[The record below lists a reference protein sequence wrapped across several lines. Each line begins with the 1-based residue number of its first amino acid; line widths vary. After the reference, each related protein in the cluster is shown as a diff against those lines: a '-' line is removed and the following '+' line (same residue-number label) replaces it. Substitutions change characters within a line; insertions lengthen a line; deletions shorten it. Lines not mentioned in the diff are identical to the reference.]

1 MANIGDET
9 DEELTGPPGATA
21 SAHGMGP
28 APFMQPP
35 PTNPFQPTSPTNAG
49 SEIAMTAADLR
60 VLMQRMSE
68 ATQAASAAAQAAAFA
83 STAQGARPMGV
94 GDLTKVLPK
103 PDPFRP
109 TTRDEEF
116 AQWPQWSW
124 TFEQYLS
131 CLEPEFSSELR
142 EYGRQQ
148 TAVILSSLDDGA
160 KRRSRLLYGMLNG
173 LLYERGRR
181 LLRSVQE
188 QNGFEAWRLLSKD
201 LMPKTRNRVLALLR
215 TINSWPSFAAQQG
228 LAQQLLRLESAFEEY
243 ERLEPGGLPENNK
256 MATLLSCLTGQLRQH
271 ANVVISDDSTYSDLR
286 ELVLRWDGAN
296 TKWQTSVASS
306 YGLSDGKKG
315 LHDTGDVAPMDID
328 RVHAKGDK
336 GKDRK
341 GRPKGGKGD
350 KGKDDKGKHNKG
362 SKGDAGKGDK
372 GKSKGGKDKG
382 GNAKGNWPSVCS
394 WCQKPGHYKRDCF
407 QFKAYM
413 QGHQKGARQVQA
425 NSSAAFDAGTSTTAP
440 SSASALQAQQGK
452 AGQSTVRRVA
462 AEPLVFDMSD
472 LEDPFPYE
480 PNVCMI
486 TVTAPQSYAMD
497 SQDDD
502 DQWTLPPDDYAAL
515 DLAPS
520 PATACVRA
528 VTDAGQCVIID
539 SGADISCIPETFQS
553 CGRAA
558 RARPLQVQDAQG
570 GAMKIQAER
579 LIEFVLFGGPRPVV
593 IRERCIV
600 AKVTQPLLSL
610 GRLMRKGWWPIRQGQ
625 GDNAGAGPM
634 CLRHPRSGAE
644 VPLLF
649 KGYSLA
655 VNAQIRRVEHEGQ
668 DLMYYNPGAGEVNNH
683 SEDEVSESEVRDANS
698 QVRDANSQVRDAN
711 SQQVRDA
718 DSQQVRDA
726 DSQQVRDANSQQ
738 VRDADSQQVR
748 DADSQQVRDADSQ
761 QVCDAACSHS
771 QFQVTGEVQ
780 EVCPSQVQVASIQVR
795 FEAKTLESLDF
806 GWQVS
811 SSGHLVWRGRTSR
824 FVDPSFMAPIGW
836 PLRST
841 LICRSGTW
849 FLLEHCVPWADLKE
863 VEAVLP
869 GGQVAEVISFLHVQ
883 VEPVSEIG
891 VQLPAGMTE
900 PQGLPEPDFYHFR
913 AETEQAPVG
922 TVEHDRVVPDDEAM
936 QGLEDAA
943 GQPSPAP
950 MPLPDQ
956 LEAGEPTDNVE
967 PLSLDGVL
975 IAHDSSLAVLKTA
988 AAKLNLSTAG
998 SKSRLFSRVKGY
1010 LEKQRLAL
1018 ELELA
1023 ADAQSSGERQPRVQ
1037 PVAAAPTEAERF
1049 LHECTH
1055 VPFKPWCPHCISMRA
1070 MPDRSEYL
1078 KEGPRDNPIIQF
1090 DFSFSGYSVPDGIC
1104 NLDAAPED
1112 SQRALKCLVAH
1123 DSATGMIAAIPCESK
1138 GDTRYLGIELMRF
1151 IQSLGHTTVTLKC
1164 DNEPSTLTLQR
1175 AIVTARQRLGLQTLV
1190 QNPAIGAKGSLG
1202 FCEKAIDSVR
1212 KLANTL
1218 LDQARHRTGLPLPTT
1233 HVLFAWAFVHSAW
1246 LLNRYRVIGNMTAYE
1261 RACGAKYS
1269 GRIAPFAE
1277 PVYCQLDVK
1286 QKGDKRW
1293 MLGIL
1298 VSKSSLND
1306 MYIIAGK
1313 DGIRLSRSIRRVG
1326 QPWELEVQLYRELK
1340 GYPWD
1345 YGSGVIGTK
1354 FVAMPKQRPAAVDP
1368 VRDVA
1373 PPRSPDEAAS
1383 EPPTP
1388 AVEALGM
1395 PVTPLGGAGA
1405 MAPPRRNVP
1414 PPESARAI
1422 PDESM
1427 AGVEAEPPGPNP
1439 AMRPDP
1445 PSTPEAELP
1454 PLKKL
1459 RIRAVTF
1466 GEQSYEVNDEGEFD
1480 LDQPDGWEVQTKLW
1494 SMESETDDSFMNE
1507 VKANPEAEVAEDDDR
1522 LWFPDNGRE
1531 PELDDAILAELD
1543 NLADQVEVSR
1553 LLKKS
1558 VLRHATSD
1566 DDLGSMKSLTTKF
1579 VRTWRHKKRNGVPSW
1594 YRRSRLCAREFRW
1607 LDESKEGLFSPA
1619 TSTDI
1624 VRLIPAQW
1632 LNWKQSRPSEQYAI
1646 LALDVKD
1653 AYLEVP
1659 QPTPVVS
1666 KVQGQD
1672 LVFMRMVPGQ
1682 REGSQQ
1688 WFSHFCEYLGEHF
1701 VIEKCKECPAVVHVS
1716 SKPGSDG
1723 VCADKGPGMIHV
1735 DDSLLLLPLQWAR
1748 ECFLPVIEQR
1758 FQITYELAYEVGHSF
1773 SFLKREHTITEQ
1785 GFVIRQ
1791 PSSYIEQMKQT
1802 MNVTQNNRQRVPCW
1816 SELRAKDTTRE
1827 LNHTDASKFRQAV
1840 GTALYIS
1847 CDRPDVGY
1855 AVRML
1860 ASYMARPTEHAK
1872 VGLIK
1877 LIQYLINTCDYG
1889 ILMKFAAPGT
1899 RKLNGYVY
1907 DSGCA
1912 DDAER
1917 NVLEV
1922 FSDADWS
1929 GSKKDRRSYGGASF
1943 CVNGQYVHYI
1953 CRSQKCISLSSMESE
1968 YYSAVGSACQGLFM
1982 KAVIEFMSRSPCD
1995 LILYVDNQS
2004 CKAFCLRQ
2012 GVTKA
2017 SKHFEGRL
2025 LWLQDIVQQKRLV
2038 MKYISTHFNL
2048 GDLHT
2053 KPLSP
2058 SRLRTLLFLH
2068 DFVDC
2073 HSRPIGENE
2082 WEHTCTAATIRAQV
2096 KRVRTV
2102 AGNDMSNTWVKR
2114 VAMLLLMMPIPAEA
2128 SAVTSVNMSACFF
2141 LAVLVSMYMAVYAM
2155 ESTAEH
2161 GANGGDEGWLYIAAP
2176 GGPWY
2181 RRGAMYA
2188 ACVMMATIAWGLGS
2202 ISAGFFRDVE
2212 IESTTTTTT
2221 TTTTSSSHDM
2231 ISFML
2236 LCGLLCILVALSILL
2251 VRTRC
2256 ALNRERT
2263 EVRELGALC
2272 SALWDEQKDD
2282 KRALHELKRENRSLR
2297 DENAMIQLEFYEMPH
2312 GRQCAMRDA
2321 TTQT

>member
-1 MANIGDET
+1 MANIGEET

-21 SAHGMGP
+21 SAQPFGP
-28 APFMQPP
+28 AAFAQPP

-49 SEIAMTAADLR
+49 TEIAMTAADLR

-83 STAQGARPMGV
+83 STAQGSRPMGV

-109 TTRDEEF
+109 TSRDEEF

-142 EYGRQQ
+142 DYGRQQ
-148 TAVILSSLDDGA
+148 TAVTLSSLDEGA

-181 LLRSVQE
+181 LLRSVQD

-243 ERLEPGGLPENNK
+243 ERLEPG
-256 MATLLSCLTGQLRQH
+256 QLRQH
-271 ANVVISDDSTYSDLR
+271 ANVVISDNSSYSDVR

-350 KGKDDKGKHNKG
+350 KGKDGKGKHNKG
-362 SKGDAGKGDK
+362 GKGDAGKGDK

-425 NSSAAFDAGTSTTAP
+425 NSSAASEAGTSTTAP

-462 AEPLVFDMSD
+462 AEPLLFDMSD

-486 TVTAPQSYAMD
+486 TVTAPQSVAMD

-502 DQWTLPPDDYAAL
+502 DQWTLPPDDYAVL
-515 DLAPS
+515 DL
-520 PATACVRA
+520 
-528 VTDAGQCVIID
+528 
-539 SGADISCIPETFQS
+539 
-553 CGRAA
+553 
-558 RARPLQVQDAQG
+558 
-570 GAMKIQAER
+570 
-579 LIEFVLFGGPRPVV
+579 
-593 IRERCIV
+593 
-600 AKVTQPLLSL
+600 
-610 GRLMRKGWWPIRQGQ
+610 
-625 GDNAGAGPM
+625 
-634 CLRHPRSGAE
+634 
-644 VPLLF
+644 VPLIF

-655 VNAQIRRVEHEGQ
+655 VNAQIRRVEREEQ
-668 DLMYYNPGAGEVNNH
+668 DVMHYNPGAGEVNNN
-683 SEDEVSESEVRDANS
+683 SEDEASEGELHAGLRQSNS
-698 QVRDANSQVRDAN
+698 RQQVRDAN
-711 SQQVRDA
+711 SQQQVRDA
-718 DSQQVRDA
+718 NGQQVRDA
-726 DSQQVRDANSQQ
+726 DSQQ

-761 QVCDAACSHS
+761 QACDAECSQS
-771 QFQVTGEVQ
+771 QFQATGEVH
-780 EVCPSQVQVASIQVR
+780 EVCSSKLHVASIQVR
-795 FEAKTLESLDF
+795 FEATTLESLDF

-922 TVEHDRVVPDDEAM
+922 TVEHDRVVPEDEAM

-943 GQPSPAP
+943 GQSSPAP
-950 MPLPDQ
+950 MPLPEQ
-956 LEAGEPTDNVE
+956 LEAGVPAGNVE

-975 IAHDSSLAVLKTA
+975 ISHDSSLAVLKTA
-988 AAKLNLSTAG
+988 ATKLNLSTAG

-1055 VPFKPWCPHCISMRA
+1055 LPFKPWCPHCISMRA

-1190 QNPAIGAKGSLG
+1190 QNPVIGAKGSLG

-1293 MLGIL
+1293 MLGTL
-1298 VSKSSLND
+1298 VSESSLND

-1354 FVAMPKQRPAAVDP
+1354 FVAMPKQRNPAVDP
-1368 VRDVA
+1368 VPDVA

-1414 PPESARAI
+1414 PPESARAV
-1422 PDESM
+1422 PDERI
-1427 AGVEAEPPGPNP
+1427 AVTEEPPGPNP
-1439 AMRPDP
+1439 SMRPDP

-1466 GEQSYEVNDEGEFD
+1466 GEHSYEVNDEGEFD

-1494 SMESETDDSFMNE
+1494 SMESEMDDSFTSE
-1507 VKANPEAEVAEDDDR
+1507 LKADPEAEVAEDDDR
-1522 LWFPDNGRE
+1522 LWFPDNGKE

-1558 VLRHATSD
+1558 VMRDATSD
-1566 DDLGSMKSLTTKF
+1566 DDLASMKSLTTKF
-1579 VRTWRHKKRNGVPSW
+1579 VRTWRHKKKNGIPSW

-1632 LNWKQSRPSEQYAI
+1632 LTWNQTRPSEQYAI

-1659 QPTPVVS
+1659 QPS
-1666 KVQGQD
+1666 
-1672 LVFMRMVPGQ
+1672 
-1682 REGSQQ
+1682 
-1688 WFSHFCEYLGEHF
+1688 
-1701 VIEKCKECPAVVHVS
+1701 
-1716 SKPGSDG
+1716 
-1723 VCADKGPGMIHV
+1723 AD
-1735 DDSLLLLPLQWAR
+1735 
-1748 ECFLPVIEQR
+1748 
-1758 FQITYELAYEVGHSF
+1758 
-1773 SFLKREHTITEQ
+1773 
-1785 GFVIRQ
+1785 
-1791 PSSYIEQMKQT
+1791 
-1802 MNVTQNNRQRVPCW
+1802 
-1816 SELRAKDTTRE
+1816 
-1827 LNHTDASKFRQAV
+1827 
-1840 GTALYIS
+1840 
-1847 CDRPDVGY
+1847 
-1855 AVRML
+1855 
-1860 ASYMARPTEHAK
+1860 
-1872 VGLIK
+1872 
-1877 LIQYLINTCDYG
+1877 
-1889 ILMKFAAPGT
+1889 
-1899 RKLNGYVY
+1899 
-1907 DSGCA
+1907 
-1912 DDAER
+1912 
-1917 NVLEV
+1917 
-1922 FSDADWS
+1922 
-1929 GSKKDRRSYGGASF
+1929 
-1943 CVNGQYVHYI
+1943 
-1953 CRSQKCISLSSMESE
+1953 
-1968 YYSAVGSACQGLFM
+1968 
-1982 KAVIEFMSRSPCD
+1982 
-1995 LILYVDNQS
+1995 
-2004 CKAFCLRQ
+2004 
-2012 GVTKA
+2012 
-2017 SKHFEGRL
+2017 
-2025 LWLQDIVQQKRLV
+2025 
-2038 MKYISTHFNL
+2038 
-2048 GDLHT
+2048 
-2053 KPLSP
+2053 
-2058 SRLRTLLFLH
+2058 
-2068 DFVDC
+2068 
-2073 HSRPIGENE
+2073 
-2082 WEHTCTAATIRAQV
+2082 
-2096 KRVRTV
+2096 
-2102 AGNDMSNTWVKR
+2102 
-2114 VAMLLLMMPIPAEA
+2114 
-2128 SAVTSVNMSACFF
+2128 
-2141 LAVLVSMYMAVYAM
+2141 
-2155 ESTAEH
+2155 
-2161 GANGGDEGWLYIAAP
+2161 P
-2176 GGPWY
+2176 GG
-2181 RRGAMYA
+2181 
-2188 ACVMMATIAWGLGS
+2188 
-2202 ISAGFFRDVE
+2202 F
-2212 IESTTTTTT
+2212 
-2221 TTTTSSSHDM
+2221 
-2231 ISFML
+2231 
-2236 LCGLLCILVALSILL
+2236 
-2251 VRTRC
+2251 
-2256 ALNRERT
+2256 
-2263 EVRELGALC
+2263 
-2272 SALWDEQKDD
+2272 
-2282 KRALHELKRENRSLR
+2282 
-2297 DENAMIQLEFYEMPH
+2297 
-2312 GRQCAMRDA
+2312 
-2321 TTQT
+2321 

>member
-9 DEELTGPPGATA
+9 DEELTGPSGATA
-21 SAHGMGP
+21 SAQPFGP
-28 APFMQPP
+28 APFAQPT

-49 SEIAMTAADLR
+49 TEIAMTAADLR

-83 STAQGARPMGV
+83 STAQGSRPMGV

-142 EYGRQQ
+142 DYGRQQ
-148 TAVILSSLDDGA
+148 TAVILSSLDENA

-181 LLRSVQE
+181 LLRSVQD

-306 YGLSDGKKG
+306 YGLSVGKKG
-315 LHDTGDVAPMDID
+315 LHDTGD
-328 RVHAKGDK
+328 
-336 GKDRK
+336 
-341 GRPKGGKGD
+341 
-350 KGKDDKGKHNKG
+350 
-362 SKGDAGKGDK
+362 
-372 GKSKGGKDKG
+372 GGKDKG
-382 GNAKGNWPSVCS
+382 GHAKGNWPSVCG

-407 QFKAYM
+407 QYKAYM

-425 NSSAAFDAGTSTTAP
+425 NSSAASDAGTSTTAP

-462 AEPLVFDMSD
+462 AEPLLFDMSD

-486 TVTAPQSYAMD
+486 TVTAPQSFAMD
-497 SQDDD
+497 AQDDD
-502 DQWTLPPDDYAAL
+502 DQWTLPPDDYAVL
-515 DLAPS
+515 DL
-520 PATACVRA
+520 
-528 VTDAGQCVIID
+528 
-539 SGADISCIPETFQS
+539 
-553 CGRAA
+553 
-558 RARPLQVQDAQG
+558 
-570 GAMKIQAER
+570 
-579 LIEFVLFGGPRPVV
+579 
-593 IRERCIV
+593 
-600 AKVTQPLLSL
+600 
-610 GRLMRKGWWPIRQGQ
+610 
-625 GDNAGAGPM
+625 
-634 CLRHPRSGAE
+634 

-655 VNAQIRRVEHEGQ
+655 VNAQIRRVEHEEP
-668 DLMYYNPGAGEVNNH
+668 DVIYYNPGAGEANNH
-683 SEDEVSESEVRDANS
+683 SEDEASEGELHAGLRDANS
-698 QVRDANSQVRDAN
+698 QQQVRDAN
-711 SQQVRDA
+711 SQQ
-718 DSQQVRDA
+718 QVRDA
-726 DSQQVRDANSQQ
+726 NSQQQVRDANSQQ

-761 QVCDAACSHS
+761 QVRDADSQQVCDAVSSQS
-771 QFQVTGEVQ
+771 QFQATGEVH
-780 EVCPSQVQVASIQVR
+780 EVCHSKLHVASIQVR
-795 FEAKTLESLDF
+795 FDAKTLESLDF

-811 SSGHLVWRGRTSR
+811 TSGHLVWRGRTSR
-824 FVDPSFMAPIGW
+824 FVDPSAMAPIGW

-869 GGQVAEVISFLHVQ
+869 RGQVAEVISFLHVQ

-922 TVEHDRVVPDDEAM
+922 TVEHDRVVPEDEAM

-943 GQPSPAP
+943 GQSSPAP

-956 LEAGEPTDNVE
+956 LEAGVPAGDVE

-975 IAHDSSLAVLKTA
+975 ISHDSSLAVLKTA

-998 SKSRLFSRVKGY
+998 SKSRLFTRVKGY

-1055 VPFKPWCPHCISMRA
+1055 LPFKPWCPHCISMRA

-1078 KEGPRDNPIIQF
+1078 KEGPRDNPIVQF

-1104 NLDAAPED
+1104 NLDDVPED

-1151 IQSLGHTTVTLKC
+1151 IKSLGHTTVTLKC

-1354 FVAMPKQRPAAVDP
+1354 FVAMPKQRNPVVDP
-1368 VRDVA
+1368 LPDAA

-1427 AGVEAEPPGPNP
+1427 AVTEELPGPNP
-1439 AMRPDP
+1439 SMRPDP

-1480 LDQPDGWEVQTKLW
+1480 LDQPDGWEVQAKLW
-1494 SMESETDDSFMNE
+1494 SMEPEMDDSFTSE
-1507 VKANPEAEVAEDDDR
+1507 FKADPEEEVAEDDDR
-1522 LWFPDNGRE
+1522 LWLPDNGKE

-1543 NLADQVEVSR
+1543 DLAE
-1553 LLKKS
+1553 
-1558 VLRHATSD
+1558 
-1566 DDLGSMKSLTTKF
+1566 
-1579 VRTWRHKKRNGVPSW
+1579 
-1594 YRRSRLCAREFRW
+1594 
-1607 LDESKEGLFSPA
+1607 
-1619 TSTDI
+1619 
-1624 VRLIPAQW
+1624 
-1632 LNWKQSRPSEQYAI
+1632 
-1646 LALDVKD
+1646 
-1653 AYLEVP
+1653 
-1659 QPTPVVS
+1659 
-1666 KVQGQD
+1666 
-1672 LVFMRMVPGQ
+1672 
-1682 REGSQQ
+1682 
-1688 WFSHFCEYLGEHF
+1688 
-1701 VIEKCKECPAVVHVS
+1701 
-1716 SKPGSDG
+1716 
-1723 VCADKGPGMIHV
+1723 
-1735 DDSLLLLPLQWAR
+1735 
-1748 ECFLPVIEQR
+1748 
-1758 FQITYELAYEVGHSF
+1758 
-1773 SFLKREHTITEQ
+1773 
-1785 GFVIRQ
+1785 
-1791 PSSYIEQMKQT
+1791 
-1802 MNVTQNNRQRVPCW
+1802 
-1816 SELRAKDTTRE
+1816 
-1827 LNHTDASKFRQAV
+1827 
-1840 GTALYIS
+1840 
-1847 CDRPDVGY
+1847 
-1855 AVRML
+1855 
-1860 ASYMARPTEHAK
+1860 
-1872 VGLIK
+1872 
-1877 LIQYLINTCDYG
+1877 
-1889 ILMKFAAPGT
+1889 
-1899 RKLNGYVY
+1899 
-1907 DSGCA
+1907 
-1912 DDAER
+1912 
-1917 NVLEV
+1917 
-1922 FSDADWS
+1922 
-1929 GSKKDRRSYGGASF
+1929 
-1943 CVNGQYVHYI
+1943 
-1953 CRSQKCISLSSMESE
+1953 
-1968 YYSAVGSACQGLFM
+1968 
-1982 KAVIEFMSRSPCD
+1982 SRS
-1995 LILYVDNQS
+1995 
-2004 CKAFCLRQ
+2004 A
-2012 GVTKA
+2012 
-2017 SKHFEGRL
+2017 
-2025 LWLQDIVQQKRLV
+2025 
-2038 MKYISTHFNL
+2038 
-2048 GDLHT
+2048 
-2053 KPLSP
+2053 
-2058 SRLRTLLFLH
+2058 
-2068 DFVDC
+2068 DC
-2073 HSRPIGENE
+2073 
-2082 WEHTCTAATIRAQV
+2082 
-2096 KRVRTV
+2096 
-2102 AGNDMSNTWVKR
+2102 
-2114 VAMLLLMMPIPAEA
+2114 
-2128 SAVTSVNMSACFF
+2128 
-2141 LAVLVSMYMAVYAM
+2141 
-2155 ESTAEH
+2155 
-2161 GANGGDEGWLYIAAP
+2161 
-2176 GGPWY
+2176 
-2181 RRGAMYA
+2181 
-2188 ACVMMATIAWGLGS
+2188 
-2202 ISAGFFRDVE
+2202 
-2212 IESTTTTTT
+2212 
-2221 TTTTSSSHDM
+2221 
-2231 ISFML
+2231 
-2236 LCGLLCILVALSILL
+2236 
-2251 VRTRC
+2251 
-2256 ALNRERT
+2256 
-2263 EVRELGALC
+2263 
-2272 SALWDEQKDD
+2272 
-2282 KRALHELKRENRSLR
+2282 
-2297 DENAMIQLEFYEMPH
+2297 
-2312 GRQCAMRDA
+2312 
-2321 TTQT
+2321 

>member
-9 DEELTGPPGATA
+9 DEELTGPSGATA
-21 SAHGMGP
+21 SAQPFGH
-28 APFMQPP
+28 APFVQPT

-49 SEIAMTAADLR
+49 TEIAMTAADLR

-83 STAQGARPMGV
+83 STAQGSRPMGV

-131 CLEPEFSSELR
+131 CLEPEFSNELR
-142 EYGRQQ
+142 DYGRQQ
-148 TAVILSSLDDGA
+148 TAVVLSSLDESA

-243 ERLEPGGLPENNK
+243 ERLEPENNK

-271 ANVVISDDSTYSDLR
+271 AN
-286 ELVLRWDGAN
+286 
-296 TKWQTSVASS
+296 
-306 YGLSDGKKG
+306 
-315 LHDTGDVAPMDID
+315 
-328 RVHAKGDK
+328 AKAT
-336 GKDRK
+336 K

-350 KGKDDKGKHNKG
+350 KGKDGKGRPKG
-362 SKGDAGKGDK
+362 GKGDAGKGDK
-372 GKSKGGKDKG
+372 GKGKGGKDKG
-382 GNAKGNWPSVCS
+382 GNAKGNWPSVCG

-425 NSSAAFDAGTSTTAP
+425 NSSAASDAGTSTTAP
-440 SSASALQAQQGK
+440 SSASALHAQQGK

-462 AEPLVFDMSD
+462 AEAEPLLFDLSD

-480 PNVCMI
+480 PNVCMV

-497 SQDDD
+497 AQDDD
-502 DQWTLPPDDYAAL
+502 GQWTLPPDDYAVL
-515 DLAPS
+515 DL
-520 PATACVRA
+520 
-528 VTDAGQCVIID
+528 
-539 SGADISCIPETFQS
+539 
-553 CGRAA
+553 
-558 RARPLQVQDAQG
+558 
-570 GAMKIQAER
+570 
-579 LIEFVLFGGPRPVV
+579 
-593 IRERCIV
+593 
-600 AKVTQPLLSL
+600 
-610 GRLMRKGWWPIRQGQ
+610 
-625 GDNAGAGPM
+625 
-634 CLRHPRSGAE
+634 
-644 VPLLF
+644 VPLMF

-655 VNAQIRRVEHEGQ
+655 VNAQIRRVEHEEQ
-668 DLMYYNPGAGEVNNH
+668 DLMHYNPGAGEVNNH
-683 SEDEVSESEVRDANS
+683 SEDEASEGELHAGLRDANS
-698 QVRDANSQVRDAN
+698 QQQVRDANSQQQVRDADSQQVRDAN
-711 SQQVRDA
+711 SQQQVRDA

-726 DSQQVRDANSQQ
+726 DSQQ

-761 QVCDAACSHS
+761 QVCDAACSQS
-771 QFQVTGEVQ
+771 QFQVTGEVR
-780 EVCPSQVQVASIQVR
+780 EVCPNTLHVASIQVH
-795 FEAKTLESLDF
+795 FEATRLESLDF
-806 GWQVS
+806 GWQVG

-883 VEPVSEIG
+883 VEPVCEIG

-900 PQGLPEPDFYHFR
+900 PQGLPEPDFYDFR

-922 TVEHDRVVPDDEAM
+922 TVEHDRVVPEDEAM

-943 GQPSPAP
+943 GQSSPAP

-956 LEAGEPTDNVE
+956 LEDGVPTDNVE

-1151 IQSLGHTTVTLKC
+1151 IQSLDHTTVTLKC

-1202 FCEKAIDSVR
+1202 FCEKAIDSAR

-1286 QKGDKRW
+1286 QKDDKRW

-1326 QPWELEVQLYRELK
+1326 QP
-1340 GYPWD
+1340 
-1345 YGSGVIGTK
+1345 
-1354 FVAMPKQRPAAVDP
+1354 
-1368 VRDVA
+1368 
-1373 PPRSPDEAAS
+1373 
-1383 EPPTP
+1383 
-1388 AVEALGM
+1388 
-1395 PVTPLGGAGA
+1395 
-1405 MAPPRRNVP
+1405 
-1414 PPESARAI
+1414 
-1422 PDESM
+1422 
-1427 AGVEAEPPGPNP
+1427 
-1439 AMRPDP
+1439 
-1445 PSTPEAELP
+1445 
-1454 PLKKL
+1454 
-1459 RIRAVTF
+1459 
-1466 GEQSYEVNDEGEFD
+1466 
-1480 LDQPDGWEVQTKLW
+1480 
-1494 SMESETDDSFMNE
+1494 
-1507 VKANPEAEVAEDDDR
+1507 
-1522 LWFPDNGRE
+1522 
-1531 PELDDAILAELD
+1531 
-1543 NLADQVEVSR
+1543 
-1553 LLKKS
+1553 
-1558 VLRHATSD
+1558 
-1566 DDLGSMKSLTTKF
+1566 
-1579 VRTWRHKKRNGVPSW
+1579 
-1594 YRRSRLCAREFRW
+1594 
-1607 LDESKEGLFSPA
+1607 
-1619 TSTDI
+1619 
-1624 VRLIPAQW
+1624 
-1632 LNWKQSRPSEQYAI
+1632 
-1646 LALDVKD
+1646 
-1653 AYLEVP
+1653 
-1659 QPTPVVS
+1659 
-1666 KVQGQD
+1666 
-1672 LVFMRMVPGQ
+1672 
-1682 REGSQQ
+1682 
-1688 WFSHFCEYLGEHF
+1688 
-1701 VIEKCKECPAVVHVS
+1701 
-1716 SKPGSDG
+1716 
-1723 VCADKGPGMIHV
+1723 
-1735 DDSLLLLPLQWAR
+1735 
-1748 ECFLPVIEQR
+1748 
-1758 FQITYELAYEVGHSF
+1758 
-1773 SFLKREHTITEQ
+1773 
-1785 GFVIRQ
+1785 
-1791 PSSYIEQMKQT
+1791 
-1802 MNVTQNNRQRVPCW
+1802 
-1816 SELRAKDTTRE
+1816 
-1827 LNHTDASKFRQAV
+1827 
-1840 GTALYIS
+1840 
-1847 CDRPDVGY
+1847 
-1855 AVRML
+1855 
-1860 ASYMARPTEHAK
+1860 
-1872 VGLIK
+1872 
-1877 LIQYLINTCDYG
+1877 
-1889 ILMKFAAPGT
+1889 
-1899 RKLNGYVY
+1899 
-1907 DSGCA
+1907 
-1912 DDAER
+1912 
-1917 NVLEV
+1917 
-1922 FSDADWS
+1922 
-1929 GSKKDRRSYGGASF
+1929 
-1943 CVNGQYVHYI
+1943 
-1953 CRSQKCISLSSMESE
+1953 
-1968 YYSAVGSACQGLFM
+1968 
-1982 KAVIEFMSRSPCD
+1982 
-1995 LILYVDNQS
+1995 
-2004 CKAFCLRQ
+2004 
-2012 GVTKA
+2012 
-2017 SKHFEGRL
+2017 
-2025 LWLQDIVQQKRLV
+2025 
-2038 MKYISTHFNL
+2038 
-2048 GDLHT
+2048 
-2053 KPLSP
+2053 
-2058 SRLRTLLFLH
+2058 
-2068 DFVDC
+2068 
-2073 HSRPIGENE
+2073 
-2082 WEHTCTAATIRAQV
+2082 
-2096 KRVRTV
+2096 
-2102 AGNDMSNTWVKR
+2102 
-2114 VAMLLLMMPIPAEA
+2114 
-2128 SAVTSVNMSACFF
+2128 
-2141 LAVLVSMYMAVYAM
+2141 
-2155 ESTAEH
+2155 
-2161 GANGGDEGWLYIAAP
+2161 
-2176 GGPWY
+2176 
-2181 RRGAMYA
+2181 
-2188 ACVMMATIAWGLGS
+2188 
-2202 ISAGFFRDVE
+2202 
-2212 IESTTTTTT
+2212 
-2221 TTTTSSSHDM
+2221 
-2231 ISFML
+2231 
-2236 LCGLLCILVALSILL
+2236 
-2251 VRTRC
+2251 
-2256 ALNRERT
+2256 
-2263 EVRELGALC
+2263 
-2272 SALWDEQKDD
+2272 
-2282 KRALHELKRENRSLR
+2282 
-2297 DENAMIQLEFYEMPH
+2297 
-2312 GRQCAMRDA
+2312 
-2321 TTQT
+2321 

>member
-49 SEIAMTAADLR
+49 GEIAMTAADLR

-83 STAQGARPMGV
+83 STAQGVRPMGV

-271 ANVVISDDSTYSDLR
+271 ANVVISEDSTYSDLR

-350 KGKDDKGKHNKG
+350 KGKDGKGKHNKG

-425 NSSAAFDAGTSTTAP
+425 NSSAASDAGTSTTAP

-502 DQWTLPPDDYAAL
+502 DQWTLPPDDYAVL

-600 AKVTQPLLSL
+600 AKVKVTMQ
-610 GRLMRKGWWPIRQGQ
+610 
-625 GDNAGAGPM
+625 
-634 CLRHPRSGAE
+634 
-644 VPLLF
+644 
-649 KGYSLA
+649 
-655 VNAQIRRVEHEGQ
+655 AQVLCACATHGVGQ

-718 DSQQVRDA
+718 N
-726 DSQQVRDANSQQ
+726 SQQVRDAN
-738 VRDADSQQVR
+738 SQQVR

-1049 LHECTH
+1049 LHECTR

-1104 NLDAAPED
+1104 HLDAAPED

-1368 VRDVA
+1368 VRDGA

-1427 AGVEAEPPGPNP
+1427 AG
-1439 AMRPDP
+1439 
-1445 PSTPEAELP
+1445 
-1454 PLKKL
+1454 
-1459 RIRAVTF
+1459 
-1466 GEQSYEVNDEGEFD
+1466 
-1480 LDQPDGWEVQTKLW
+1480 PDGWEVQTKLW

-1507 VKANPEAEVAEDDDR
+1507 VKANPEGEVAEDDDR

-1785 GFVIRQ
+1785 GIVIRQ

-1995 LILYVDNQS
+1995 RILYVDNQS

-2025 LWLQDIVQQKRLV
+2025 LWLQDIVQQKRL
-2038 MKYISTHFNL
+2038 
-2048 GDLHT
+2048 
-2053 KPLSP
+2053 
-2058 SRLRTLLFLH
+2058 
-2068 DFVDC
+2068 
-2073 HSRPIGENE
+2073 
-2082 WEHTCTAATIRAQV
+2082 
-2096 KRVRTV
+2096 
-2102 AGNDMSNTWVKR
+2102 R

-2188 ACVMMATIAWGLGS
+2188 ACVMMATIAWSLGS
-2202 ISAGFFRDVE
+2202 ISAGFFRDR
-2212 IESTTTTTT
+2212 I
-2221 TTTTSSSHDM
+2221 
-2231 ISFML
+2231 
-2236 LCGLLCILVALSILL
+2236 
-2251 VRTRC
+2251 
-2256 ALNRERT
+2256 

>member
-9 DEELTGPPGATA
+9 DEELTGPSGATA
-21 SAHGMGP
+21 SAQPFGP
-28 APFMQPP
+28 APFAQPT

-49 SEIAMTAADLR
+49 TEIAMTAADLR

-68 ATQAASAAAQAAAFA
+68 ATQAATAAAQAAAFA
-83 STAQGARPMGV
+83 STAQGSRPMGV

-131 CLEPEFSSELR
+131 CLEPEF
-142 EYGRQQ
+142 RQQ
-148 TAVILSSLDDGA
+148 TAVILSSLDESA

-181 LLRSVQE
+181 LLRSVQD

-243 ERLEPGGLPENNK
+243 ERLQPDRLPENNK
-256 MATLLSCLTGQLRQH
+256 MATLLSCLTGQLRQR
-271 ANVVISDDSTYSDLR
+271 ANVVISDDSSYSDLR

-296 TKWQTSVASS
+296 TKWQTS
-306 YGLSDGKKG
+306 
-315 LHDTGDVAPMDID
+315 
-328 RVHAKGDK
+328 
-336 GKDRK
+336 
-341 GRPKGGKGD
+341 
-350 KGKDDKGKHNKG
+350 
-362 SKGDAGKGDK
+362 
-372 GKSKGGKDKG
+372 
-382 GNAKGNWPSVCS
+382 
-394 WCQKPGHYKRDCF
+394 KPGHYKRDCF

-425 NSSAAFDAGTSTTAP
+425 NSSAASEAGTSTTAP

-462 AEPLVFDMSD
+462 AEPLLFDMSD

-480 PNVCMI
+480 PNVCMV
-486 TVTAPQSYAMD
+486 TVTAPQSFAMD

-502 DQWTLPPDDYAAL
+502 DQWTLPPDDYAVL
-515 DLAPS
+515 DL
-520 PATACVRA
+520 
-528 VTDAGQCVIID
+528 
-539 SGADISCIPETFQS
+539 
-553 CGRAA
+553 
-558 RARPLQVQDAQG
+558 
-570 GAMKIQAER
+570 
-579 LIEFVLFGGPRPVV
+579 
-593 IRERCIV
+593 
-600 AKVTQPLLSL
+600 
-610 GRLMRKGWWPIRQGQ
+610 
-625 GDNAGAGPM
+625 
-634 CLRHPRSGAE
+634 
-644 VPLLF
+644 VPLIF
-649 KGYSLA
+649 KGYPLA
-655 VNAQIRRVEHEGQ
+655 VNAQIRRVEREEQ
-668 DLMYYNPGAGEVNNH
+668 DVMHYNPGAGEVNNN
-683 SEDEVSESEVRDANS
+683 SEDEASEGELHAGLRQSNS
-698 QVRDANSQVRDAN
+698 QQQVRDAN
-711 SQQVRDA
+711 SQQQVRDA
-718 DSQQVRDA
+718 NSQQQVRDA
-726 DSQQVRDANSQQ
+726 DSQQ

-761 QVCDAACSHS
+761 QV
-771 QFQVTGEVQ
+771 
-780 EVCPSQVQVASIQVR
+780 R
-795 FEAKTLESLDF
+795 FEATTLESLDF

-811 SSGHLVWRGRTSR
+811 SSG
-824 FVDPSFMAPIGW
+824 
-836 PLRST
+836 ST

-922 TVEHDRVVPDDEAM
+922 TVEHDRVVPEDEAM

-943 GQPSPAP
+943 GQSSPAP
-950 MPLPDQ
+950 MPLPEQ
-956 LEAGEPTDNVE
+956 LEAGVPAGNVE

-975 IAHDSSLAVLKTA
+975 ISQDSSLAVLKTA

-1055 VPFKPWCPHCISMRA
+1055 LPFKPWCPHCISVRA

-1090 DFSFSGYSVPDGIC
+1090 DFSFSGYSVPDGVC

-1123 DSATGMIAAIPCESK
+1123 DSATGMIAA
-1138 GDTRYLGIELMRF
+1138 
-1151 IQSLGHTTVTLKC
+1151 
-1164 DNEPSTLTLQR
+1164 
-1175 AIVTARQRLGLQTLV
+1175 
-1190 QNPAIGAKGSLG
+1190 
-1202 FCEKAIDSVR
+1202 
-1212 KLANTL
+1212 
-1218 LDQARHRTGLPLPTT
+1218 
-1233 HVLFAWAFVHSAW
+1233 
-1246 LLNRYRVIGNMTAYE
+1246 YRVIGNMTAYE

-1354 FVAMPKQRPAAVDP
+1354 FVAMPKQRNPAVDP
-1368 VRDVA
+1368 VPDVA

-1414 PPESARAI
+1414 PPESARAV
-1422 PDESM
+1422 PDERM
-1427 AGVEAEPPGPNP
+1427 AVTEEPPGPNP
-1439 AMRPDP
+1439 SMRPDP

-1466 GEQSYEVNDEGEFD
+1466 GEHSYEVNDEGEFD

-1494 SMESETDDSFMNE
+1494 SMESEMDDSFTSE
-1507 VKANPEAEVAEDDDR
+1507 LKADPEAEVAEDDDR
-1522 LWFPDNGRE
+1522 LWFADNGKE

-1558 VLRHATSD
+1558 VLRDATSD
-1566 DDLGSMKSLTTKF
+1566 DDLASM
-1579 VRTWRHKKRNGVPSW
+1579 N
-1594 YRRSRLCAREFRW
+1594 
-1607 LDESKEGLFSPA
+1607 
-1619 TSTDI
+1619 TDI

-1632 LNWKQSRPSEQYAI
+1632 LTWKQTRPSEQYAI

-1666 KVQGQD
+1666 KVQGRD

-1701 VIEKCKECPAVVHVS
+1701 VVEKCKECPAVVHVS

-1758 FQITYELAYEVGHSF
+1758 FQITYELAYKVVS
-1773 SFLKREHTITEQ
+1773 
-1785 GFVIRQ
+1785 V
-1791 PSSYIEQMKQT
+1791 
-1802 MNVTQNNRQRVPCW
+1802 VPW
-1816 SELRAKDTTRE
+1816 
-1827 LNHTDASKFRQAV
+1827 
-1840 GTALYIS
+1840 
-1847 CDRPDVGY
+1847 
-1855 AVRML
+1855 
-1860 ASYMARPTEHAK
+1860 
-1872 VGLIK
+1872 
-1877 LIQYLINTCDYG
+1877 
-1889 ILMKFAAPGT
+1889 
-1899 RKLNGYVY
+1899 
-1907 DSGCA
+1907 
-1912 DDAER
+1912 
-1917 NVLEV
+1917 
-1922 FSDADWS
+1922 
-1929 GSKKDRRSYGGASF
+1929 
-1943 CVNGQYVHYI
+1943 
-1953 CRSQKCISLSSMESE
+1953 
-1968 YYSAVGSACQGLFM
+1968 
-1982 KAVIEFMSRSPCD
+1982 
-1995 LILYVDNQS
+1995 
-2004 CKAFCLRQ
+2004 
-2012 GVTKA
+2012 
-2017 SKHFEGRL
+2017 
-2025 LWLQDIVQQKRLV
+2025 
-2038 MKYISTHFNL
+2038 
-2048 GDLHT
+2048 
-2053 KPLSP
+2053 
-2058 SRLRTLLFLH
+2058 
-2068 DFVDC
+2068 
-2073 HSRPIGENE
+2073 
-2082 WEHTCTAATIRAQV
+2082 
-2096 KRVRTV
+2096 TV
-2102 AGNDMSNTWVKR
+2102 
-2114 VAMLLLMMPIPAEA
+2114 P
-2128 SAVTSVNMSACFF
+2128 
-2141 LAVLVSMYMAVYAM
+2141 
-2155 ESTAEH
+2155 
-2161 GANGGDEGWLYIAAP
+2161 
-2176 GGPWY
+2176 
-2181 RRGAMYA
+2181 
-2188 ACVMMATIAWGLGS
+2188 
-2202 ISAGFFRDVE
+2202 
-2212 IESTTTTTT
+2212 
-2221 TTTTSSSHDM
+2221 
-2231 ISFML
+2231 
-2236 LCGLLCILVALSILL
+2236 
-2251 VRTRC
+2251 
-2256 ALNRERT
+2256 
-2263 EVRELGALC
+2263 
-2272 SALWDEQKDD
+2272 
-2282 KRALHELKRENRSLR
+2282 
-2297 DENAMIQLEFYEMPH
+2297 
-2312 GRQCAMRDA
+2312 
-2321 TTQT
+2321 

>member
-1 MANIGDET
+1 MDYDEIHPVPGGFSSEVGGTGSGEPEEAAVAPPVPEQVEEQERESGDESGDPFSTDLQAIHTRLQMQIVENLTTLQTGQVDVENRMLTFCVACGDPRHAVNDCPNTQPASIVRQGLEIMLNSMLDYPKRNSATRMDTGSGQPGTPQRTAMDVDDGASNASSGHRPRAKARPRPGRTVAPSQWRLIMYDNHHLLAHDIGNRRGKWLVCGVEISEEGPQDEQKAFDLINERASHRDRRLPQRGDTPKYPDNSAYRCMGERVRGGIDETLHPCPLYKQCVVTFSPDPLAPLLGSTAASLASLEAIKARVTELHLEQLLQRECPSGRSAEGWQNILSTAQLSLEANLASLETTQQVWDFAHRCLKDSHLKEVFRFFAVDDVCEEAIPEALIQTQFLRQTSASCSSEIWKLSAAFSELQAPPGQPIDVQGPEPRRTFGANLCLNSCKET
-9 DEELTGPPGATA
+9 DEELTGPSGATA
-21 SAHGMGP
+21 SAHGIGP
-28 APFMQPP
+28 APFAQPA
-35 PTNPFQPTSPTNAG
+35 PTNPFQPTSPANAG
-49 SEIAMTAADLR
+49 TEIAMTAADLR
-60 VLMQRMSE
+60 LP
-68 ATQAASAAAQAAAFA
+68 AAQAAAFA
-83 STAQGARPMGV
+83 STAQGSRPMGV

-116 AQWPQWSW
+116 AQWTQWSW

-142 EYGRQQ
+142 DYGRQQ
-148 TAVILSSLDDGA
+148 TAVILSSLDESA

-256 MATLLSCLTGQLRQH
+256 MATLLSCLTRQLRQH
-271 ANVVISDDSTYSDLR
+271 ANVVVSDDSSYSDLR

-296 TKWQTSVASS
+296 TKWHKWQTSVASS

-315 LHDTGDVAPMDID
+315 LHDTGDVAPMEVD
-328 RVHAKGDK
+328 RVNAKGDK
-336 GKDRK
+336 GKAGK
-341 GRPKGGKGD
+341 GRPKGKGD
-350 KGKDDKGKHNKG
+350 KGKDGKGKAKG

-372 GKSKGGKDKG
+372 GKGKGGKDKG
-382 GNAKGNWPSVCS
+382 GHPKGNWPSVCS

-407 QFKAYM
+407 QLKAYM

-425 NSSAAFDAGTSTTAP
+425 NSSAASDAGTSTTAP

-462 AEPLVFDMSD
+462 AEPLLFDMSD
-472 LEDPFPYE
+472 LEDPLPYE
-480 PNVCMI
+480 PNVCMV
-486 TVTAPQSYAMD
+486 TVIAPQSYAMD
-497 SQDDD
+497 AQGDDG
-502 DQWTLPPDDYAAL
+502 QWTLPPDDYAVL
-515 DLAPS
+515 DL
-520 PATACVRA
+520 
-528 VTDAGQCVIID
+528 
-539 SGADISCIPETFQS
+539 
-553 CGRAA
+553 
-558 RARPLQVQDAQG
+558 
-570 GAMKIQAER
+570 
-579 LIEFVLFGGPRPVV
+579 
-593 IRERCIV
+593 
-600 AKVTQPLLSL
+600 
-610 GRLMRKGWWPIRQGQ
+610 
-625 GDNAGAGPM
+625 
-634 CLRHPRSGAE
+634 
-644 VPLLF
+644 VPLMF

-655 VNAQIRRVEHEGQ
+655 VNAQICRVEREEP
-668 DLMYYNPGAGEVNNH
+668 DLMHYNPGAGEVNNH
-683 SEDEVSESEVRDANS
+683 SDDEASEGELHAGLRQSDS
-698 QVRDANSQVRDAN
+698 QQVRDANSQ
-711 SQQVRDA
+711 
-718 DSQQVRDA
+718 
-726 DSQQVRDANSQQ
+726 QQVRDANSQQ

-761 QVCDAACSHS
+761 QVRDADSQQVCDAACSQS
-771 QFQVTGEVQ
+771 QLQVTGEVR
-780 EVCPSQVQVASIQVR
+780 EVCPSKLHVASIQVR

-811 SSGHLVWRGRTSR
+811 SSGHLVWRGRASR
-824 FVDPSFMAPIGW
+824 FVGPSFMAPIGW

-922 TVEHDRVVPDDEAM
+922 TVEHDRVVLEDEAM

-943 GQPSPAP
+943 GQSSPAP
-950 MPLPDQ
+950 MALPDQ
-956 LEAGEPTDNVE
+956 LEAGVPAGNVE
-967 PLSLDGVL
+967 PLTLDGVL
-975 IAHDSSLAVLKTA
+975 MSHDSSLAVLKTA

-998 SKSRLFSRVKGY
+998 SKSRLFNRVKGY

-1037 PVAAAPTEAERF
+1037 PVAAAPAEAERF
-1049 LHECTH
+1049 LHERTH
-1055 VPFKPWCPHCISMRA
+1055 VPFKPWCPHCTSMRA

-1090 DFSFSGYSVPDGIC
+1090 DFSFSGYSVPGGIC

-1218 LDQARHRTGLPLPTT
+1218 LDQARHRTGLSLPTT

-1277 PVYCQLDVK
+1277 PVYFQLDVK

-1340 GYPWD
+1340 GYPWG

-1354 FVAMPKQRPAAVDP
+1354 FVLLWTQ
-1368 VRDVA
+1368 
-1373 PPRSPDEAAS
+1373 SPDEAAS

-1395 PVTPLGGAGA
+1395 PVTPLGRAGA

-1494 SMESETDDSFMNE
+1494 SMESETDDSFTNE
-1507 VKANPEAEVAEDDDR
+1507 FKADPEAEVAEDDDR

-1543 NLADQVEVSR
+1543 NLGDQVEVSR

-1566 DDLGSMKSLTTKF
+1566 DDLASMKSLTTKF
-1579 VRTWRHKKRNGVPSW
+1579 VRTWRRKKRNGNPSW

-1632 LNWKQSRPSEQYAI
+1632 LAWKQTRPSEQYAI

-1701 VIEKCKECPAVVHVS
+1701 VVENCKECPAVVHVS

-1735 DDSLLLLPLQWAR
+1735 DDSLLLLPLPGAR
-1748 ECFLPVIEQR
+1748 ECLLPVIEQR

-1773 SFLKREHTITEQ
+1773 SFLKREHTITDQ
-1785 GFVIRQ
+1785 GIVICQ

-1802 MNVTQNNRQRVPCW
+1802 MNVTQNNRQRVDHP
-1816 SELRAKDTTRE
+1816 
-1827 LNHTDASKFRQAV
+1827 
-1840 GTALYIS
+1840 
-1847 CDRPDVGY
+1847 
-1855 AVRML
+1855 
-1860 ASYMARPTEHAK
+1860 
-1872 VGLIK
+1872 
-1877 LIQYLINTCDYG
+1877 
-1889 ILMKFAAPGT
+1889 
-1899 RKLNGYVY
+1899 
-1907 DSGCA
+1907 
-1912 DDAER
+1912 
-1917 NVLEV
+1917 
-1922 FSDADWS
+1922 
-1929 GSKKDRRSYGGASF
+1929 
-1943 CVNGQYVHYI
+1943 
-1953 CRSQKCISLSSMESE
+1953 
-1968 YYSAVGSACQGLFM
+1968 
-1982 KAVIEFMSRSPCD
+1982 
-1995 LILYVDNQS
+1995 
-2004 CKAFCLRQ
+2004 
-2012 GVTKA
+2012 
-2017 SKHFEGRL
+2017 
-2025 LWLQDIVQQKRLV
+2025 
-2038 MKYISTHFNL
+2038 
-2048 GDLHT
+2048 
-2053 KPLSP
+2053 
-2058 SRLRTLLFLH
+2058 
-2068 DFVDC
+2068 
-2073 HSRPIGENE
+2073 
-2082 WEHTCTAATIRAQV
+2082 
-2096 KRVRTV
+2096 
-2102 AGNDMSNTWVKR
+2102 
-2114 VAMLLLMMPIPAEA
+2114 
-2128 SAVTSVNMSACFF
+2128 
-2141 LAVLVSMYMAVYAM
+2141 
-2155 ESTAEH
+2155 
-2161 GANGGDEGWLYIAAP
+2161 
-2176 GGPWY
+2176 
-2181 RRGAMYA
+2181 
-2188 ACVMMATIAWGLGS
+2188 
-2202 ISAGFFRDVE
+2202 
-2212 IESTTTTTT
+2212 
-2221 TTTTSSSHDM
+2221 
-2231 ISFML
+2231 
-2236 LCGLLCILVALSILL
+2236 
-2251 VRTRC
+2251 
-2256 ALNRERT
+2256 
-2263 EVRELGALC
+2263 
-2272 SALWDEQKDD
+2272 
-2282 KRALHELKRENRSLR
+2282 
-2297 DENAMIQLEFYEMPH
+2297 
-2312 GRQCAMRDA
+2312 
-2321 TTQT
+2321 